1 MCSVSVSQVLR
12 PKVNLILITAEANRN
27 LISYII
33 DNIEVGKYGS
43 SITLLHPE
51 TGEVIVDKTFSPAKF
66 YTEFALR
73 YSAQFGKFKN
83 RKTKNRKQV

>member
-33 DNIEVGKYGS
+33 DNIEVSKYGS

-83 RKTKNRKQV
+83 RKTNTRKQV